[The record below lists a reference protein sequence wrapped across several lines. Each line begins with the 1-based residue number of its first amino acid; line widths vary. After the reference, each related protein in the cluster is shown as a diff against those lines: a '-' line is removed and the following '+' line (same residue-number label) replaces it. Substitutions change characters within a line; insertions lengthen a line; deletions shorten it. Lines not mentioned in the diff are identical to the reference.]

1 MNDQE
6 HNLIQAARNG
16 DQAAFGELVQQYQ
29 KRVFALAVRMCPTP
43 ELAEEA
49 AQEAFLAAWQGLPF
63 FRGDSAFA
71 TWLYRLTSNACV
83 DLLRKEQRHQ
93 GPSLDDETV
102 TAEAADTAPT
112 PEEAAEHRELRQQIE
127 AGLKTLSP
135 EHRAVLVLRE
145 LHQLSYD
152 EIAESLELDLGT
164 VKSRISRGR
173 RQLREF
179 LIKHGNFFDSAAS
192 KRTERGL

>member
-1 MNDQE
+1 M
-6 HNLIQAARNG
+6 
-16 DQAAFGELVQQYQ
+16 
-29 KRVFALAVRMCPTP
+29 
-43 ELAEEA
+43 
-49 AQEAFLAAWQGLPF
+49 
-63 FRGDSAFA
+63 
-71 TWLYRLTSNACV
+71 YRLTRNACV
-83 DLLRKEQRHQ
+83 DLMRKEQRNK
-93 GPSLDDETV
+93 GPCLDDERV

>member
-1 MNDQE
+1 MNEQE
-6 HNLIQAARNG
+6 QRWIQAARGG
-16 DQAAFGELVQQYQ
+16 DEAAFGELVRLYQ
-29 KRVFALAVRMCPTP
+29 KRVYALAVRLCPTP

-49 AQEAFLAAWQGLPF
+49 AQEALEAAKESRQDAI
-63 FRGDSAFA
+63 DS
-71 TWLYRLTSNACV
+71 
-83 DLLRKEQRHQ
+83 
-93 GPSLDDETV
+93 
-102 TAEAADTAPT
+102 AEAADTAPT